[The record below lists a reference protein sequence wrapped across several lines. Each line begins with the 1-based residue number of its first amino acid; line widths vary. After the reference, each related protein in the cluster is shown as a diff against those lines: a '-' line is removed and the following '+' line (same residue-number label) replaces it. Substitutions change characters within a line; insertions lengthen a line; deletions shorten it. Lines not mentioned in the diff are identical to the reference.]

1 MVNLS
6 HLRDPRSASAA
17 LAMAALAIAALAIAA
32 LAAAAQPAAAV
43 ARAPTAHRAQF
54 PASVHLS
61 PALWATIDV
70 CNPPD
75 QRYTVGIRG
84 SMPSD
89 GQAHDRMYMRFRLQR
104 LETTSRRWVDVTGAA
119 SGYLSM
125 GSAKG
130 GAEAGQSFT
139 LVRPGGAGFL
149 LRGVVS
155 FQWRHGSKVLQ
166 TISRATK
173 AGHVSQTGAD
183 PPKFS
188 AATCKIG

>member
-1 MVNLS
+1 MLNMS
-6 HLRDPRSASAA
+6 HARRVRGVSTTLTVGALALATSAA
-17 LAMAALAIAALAIAA
+17 APALS
-32 LAAAAQPAAAV
+32 AAQPTAV
-43 ARAPTAHRAQF
+43 RAQI
-54 PASVHLS
+54 PSSIRLS

-89 GQAHDRMYMRFRLQR
+89 GQAQDKMYMRFRLQR
-104 LETTSRRWVDVTGAA
+104 QDPKSHRWVDVPGANSA
-119 SGYLSM
+119 YLSM

-139 LVRPGGAGFL
+139 LVRPAGAAFI

-155 FQWRHGSKVLQ
+155 FQWRHGSKVLE
-166 TISRATK
+166 TLSRATK
-173 AGHVSQTGAD
+173 SGHVSQTGAD

-188 AATCKIG
+188 AATCRIA

>member
-1 MVNLS
+1 MTKGS
-6 HLRDPRSASAA
+6 HPRAARGAGVLALAA
-17 LAMAALAIAALAIAA
+17 LAVAP
-32 LAAAAQPAAAV
+32 PAAPAAV
-43 ARAPTAHRAQF
+43 SAARQPVAVRSQLPSSIR
-54 PASVHLS
+54 LS

-89 GQAHDRMYMRFRLQR
+89 GQPHDKMYMRFRLQR
-104 LETTSRRWVDVTGAA
+104 QDATSKRWVDVPGASSA
-119 SGYLSM
+119 YLSM

-139 LVRPGGAGFL
+139 LVRPAGAAFI

-155 FQWRHGSKVLQ
+155 FQWRRGSRVLE
-166 TISRATK
+166 TISRPTK

-188 AATCKIG
+188 AATCKIA